1 MTRRISLFSHC
12 LTIAGLDYK
21 DSKADKGEMEKVASQ
36 LPEHH
41 VFEVEL
47 ENLLGAQG
55 PVKHPRVL
63 AKVIPNQICRC
74 MNNCDPFF
82 SFCCFSQGMALWGK
96 NETLKIL
103 FLVRIEFLGGS

>member
-1 MTRRISLFSHC
+1 
-12 LTIAGLDYK
+12 
-21 DSKADKGEMEKVASQ
+21 MEKVASE
-36 LPEHH
+36 LHEHH

-74 MNNCDPFF
+74 TVIIIIDNFF
-82 SFCCFSQGMALWGK
+82 YSTFSDKTMIVTSF
-96 NETLKIL
+96 
-103 FLVRIEFLGGS
+103 R

>member
-1 MTRRISLFSHC
+1 
-12 LTIAGLDYK
+12 
-21 DSKADKGEMEKVASQ
+21 MEKVASE
-36 LPEHH
+36 LHEHH

-74 MNNCDPFF
+74 TVIIIDNFF
-82 SFCCFSQGMALWGK
+82 YSTFSDKTMIVTSF
-96 NETLKIL
+96 
-103 FLVRIEFLGGS
+103 R